1 MPARTDGGATT
12 EFSRTIGLQDLLLMS
27 IGGMIGPAVFYYPA
41 VTSRQAGP
49 AAVLAWLAAGV
60 GMTAI
65 ALCYTELATA
75 FPRKAAQRYFRLKP
89 LERDR
94 L

>member
-75 FPRKAAQRYFRLKP
+75 FPREGGPAVFPAETL
-89 LERDR
+89 
-94 L
+94 